1 MNSLRDRLLAMRLYG
16 MASALEEY
24 SDSETFKEMSFREQ
38 LSILL
43 EQEGIYR
50 NSRQLKRLITTA
62 RLRYTDACIEEIKFN
77 ASRGFDKG
85 LLLDLSKMDWV
96 SNKRNIIITG
106 PTGTGKTYI
115 ACAIGNSACRH
126 GVKTLYIR
134 QPKLFGEF
142 RLARADGEYM
152 KRLDKISKTELLI
165 IDDWGMSSLNDM
177 ERRDLFEIVENRYDI
192 HSTIIVTQFPVDK
205 WHSLIGDPTIADA
218 ICDRLIHNAYRLK
231 LTGGSMRKIKM
242 EHKIKGGI

>member
-1 MNSLRDRLLAMRLYG
+1 

-24 SDSETFKEMSFREQ
+24 ADSGAFKEMEFAEQ

-50 NSRQLKRLITTA
+50 NNRQLKRLITMA
-62 RLRYTDACIEEIKFN
+62 KLRYKDACIEEIKFN

-126 GVKTLYIR
+126 GIKTLYIR
-134 QPKLFGEF
+134 APKLFGQF
-142 RLARADGEYM
+142 RLSRVDGEYM

-165 IDDWGMSSLNDM
+165 IDDWGISSLNDM
-177 ERRDLFEIVENRYDI
+177 ERKDLFEIVENRYDM
-192 HSTIIVTQFPVDK
+192 HSTIISTQFPVDK

-231 LTGGSMRKIKM
+231 LAGESMRKIKM
-242 EHKIKGGI
+242 EHKIKGGV